1 MVYNGIDLTGYAP
14 RTAPPTDLTLGYL
27 ARMYEPKGL
36 GTLIEAF
43 LLLAPRLPALKLAVA
58 GAQVGYDSFYVGK
71 LLAKLAAAG
80 LTDRV
85 SWHPNISRDE
95 KIAFLKNLTV
105 LSVPATYGES
115 FGLYVIEAL
124 AAGVPVVQ
132 PRHGGFPEILA
143 QTGGGVLYD
152 PLTPEALAAALEK
165 LLSDPKAAFDL
176 GAQGQKVVFEKFSV
190 DAMAEGVEKVL
201 N

>member
-1 MVYNGIDLTGYAP
+1 QI
-14 RTAPPTDLTLGYL
+14 
-27 ARMYEPKGL
+27 
-36 GTLIEAF
+36 
-43 LLLAPRLPALKLAVA
+43 
-58 GAQVGYDSFYVGK
+58 GYDSFYVGK

-95 KIAFLKNLTV
+95 KIKFLQSLTV

-143 QTGGGVLYD
+143 QTGGGVLYE
-152 PLTPEALAAALEK
+152 PLTTEALAAALET
-165 LLSDPKAAFDL
+165 LLANPKAAFDL
-176 GAQGQKVVFEKFSV
+176 GAKGQRAVFEHFSV
-190 DAMAEGVEKVL
+190 EAMAKGVEEVL